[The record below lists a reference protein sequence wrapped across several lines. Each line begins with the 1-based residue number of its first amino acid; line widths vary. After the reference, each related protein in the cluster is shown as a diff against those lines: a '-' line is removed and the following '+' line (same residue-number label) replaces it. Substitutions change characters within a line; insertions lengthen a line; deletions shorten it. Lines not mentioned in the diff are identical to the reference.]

1 LLVTFKVIKVQLLT
15 LFVHSSQNCH
25 MWNTTSK
32 SVNLLDRLDFDIE
45 ARCLIKKNIQV
56 CKIRARQFCD
66 ECTKVLN
73 QSDYITYIN
82 M

>member
-1 LLVTFKVIKVQLLT
+1 MLTREVLLSCLHVDVSYIIRLV
-15 LFVHSSQNCH
+15 VN

-66 ECTKVLN
+66 RCTNNVK
-73 QSDYITYIN
+73 S
-82 M
+82 